1 MMKTDIGSL
10 QKTIL
15 ISLVWILIL
24 CISLGS
30 ATYAWF
36 TGNQR
41 VTTGH
46 VTGRVAQDDL
56 ALLLGTSEGDLAAD
70 TETEIGRVNSSADNL
85 LLPVSTADLQSW
97 ARATVIS
104 ESAGYG
110 RYEEIDIDEH
120 GSYCYHGQIYMEVR
134 TGRPESYEGMRAA
147 IYLENTDMGDIGTDD
162 DASGILAAS
171 RLGFIFADDTSDAK
185 ILYFDDAQETSGRR
199 SNTYIGNTYEGEG
212 RVLAVSGGSVN
223 AVEDPAI
230 AISEVTVTD
239 DMTEYPESSLA
250 VIDLN
255 TPTLVDIY
263 FYLEGC
269 DPDCVESISTS
280 NVTMRLGFYAALTQ
294 E

>member
-41 VTTGH
+41 VVTAH
-46 VTGRVAQDDL
+46 ATGRVAQDEL

-70 TETEIGRVNSSADNL
+70 AQTEISRVNSSEENV
-85 LLPVSTADLQSW
+85 LLPVSTSDLQGW

-110 RYEEIDIDEH
+110 KYEEIDIDEY

-134 TGRPESYEGMRAA
+134 TGRSESLEGMRAA
-147 IYLENTDMGDIGTDD
+147 IYLENTDMGDIGTDE

-171 RLGFIFADDTSDAK
+171 RLGFVFADGTSDAR
-185 ILYFDDAQETSGRR
+185 ILYFDDAQETSDRR
-199 SNTYIGNTYEGEG
+199 SNTYIGDSYEGEG
-212 RVLAVSGGSVN
+212 RVLDVSGGSIN
-223 AVEDPAI
+223 AVEDPAT
-230 AISEVTVTD
+230 AISAVTFTD
-239 DMTEYPESSLA
+239 DMTEYPESALA

-255 TPTLVDIY
+255 TPVLVDIY